1 MSYCFTEDKSPY
13 ILFDFHF
20 LKGIM
25 KCCELLTCYVLIEFF
40 IMLTAVNLITHGN
53 QVYEGTTCSFFF
65 HFEVDFP
72 NFGERIYN

>member
-1 MSYCFTEDKSPY
+1 
-13 ILFDFHF
+13 
-20 LKGIM
+20 M

-65 HFEVDFP
+65 HLEVDFP

>member
-1 MSYCFTEDKSPY
+1 
-13 ILFDFHF
+13 
-20 LKGIM
+20 M

-65 HFEVDFP
+65 
-72 NFGERIYN
+72 IYKSTFQILEKEYIINLY